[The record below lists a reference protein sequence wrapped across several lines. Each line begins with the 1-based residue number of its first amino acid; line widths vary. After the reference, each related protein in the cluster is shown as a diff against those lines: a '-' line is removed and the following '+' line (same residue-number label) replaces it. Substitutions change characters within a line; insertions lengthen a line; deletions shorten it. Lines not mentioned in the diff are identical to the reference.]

1 MSAIGTHGQR
11 LDLRIKQ
18 GATFRAQFTV
28 QQSNGSPADLTGAIA
43 RAQIRAS
50 TDAAAPAAAFTTAIT
65 LPNIIEL
72 SLTDAQTSAIPV
84 TGAQQNYVW
93 DMEIV
98 WADGTVDSPLFG
110 TAIVRAEVT
119 R

>member
-1 MSAIGTHGQR
+1 MSIIGTHGQR

-28 QQSNGSPADLTGAIA
+28 QQSDGSAANLSGAHV

-50 TDAAAPAAAFTTAIT
+50 IDAPTPVASFTANINP
-65 LPNIIEL
+65 PNVIVL
-72 SLTDAQTSAIPV
+72 SLTEAETSAIPV
-84 TGAQQNYVW
+84 TGAQQTYVW

-98 WADGTVDSPLFG
+98 WPDGTVDSPLFG
-110 TAIVRAEVT
+110 DVIIRAEVT

>member
-1 MSAIGTHGQR
+1 MSSIGTHGQR

-18 GATFRAQFTV
+18 GTTFRAQFTV
-28 QQSNGSPADLTGAIA
+28 QQSDGSAADLTGALV

-50 TDAAAPAAAFTTAIT
+50 IDAPTPAAEFTTTIT
-65 LPNIIEL
+65 PPNVILL
-72 SLTDAQTSAIPV
+72 SLTEAQTGQIPV
-84 TGAQQNYVW
+84 SGAQQTYVW

-98 WADGTVDSPLFG
+98 WPDGTVDSPVFG
-110 TAIVRAEVT
+110 DAIIRAEIT